1 MTAILRMTLR
11 LPSDLHAALAD
22 LARREGRS
30 LHAQV
35 IYLLR
40 RALVETQR

>member
-1 MTAILRMTLR
+1 MTAIVRITLR

-22 LARREGRS
+22 LARREDRS
-30 LHAQV
+30 LHAQI

-40 RALVETQR
+40 RALVEAQR